1 MRGKARTR
9 RWLRRAHLEG
19 EIPRTAQCSW
29 RTRPGRRPAVNRN
42 QPLMADMPR
51 LGPVRG
57 RKSPMVLWPAPC
69 DPTTAA
75 GDSEGGSDK
84 NTS

>member
-9 RWLRRAHLEG
+9 RRLRRAHLEG
-19 EIPRTAQCSW
+19 GMPRTAQCSW
-29 RTRPGRRPAVNRN
+29 RTGPGRRPAVNRN
-42 QPLMADMPR
+42 QPVMAGMPGF
-51 LGPVRG
+51 GPTRG
-57 RKSPMVLWPAPC
+57 RKSPMVPWPAPC
-69 DPTTAA
+69 HPTTAA